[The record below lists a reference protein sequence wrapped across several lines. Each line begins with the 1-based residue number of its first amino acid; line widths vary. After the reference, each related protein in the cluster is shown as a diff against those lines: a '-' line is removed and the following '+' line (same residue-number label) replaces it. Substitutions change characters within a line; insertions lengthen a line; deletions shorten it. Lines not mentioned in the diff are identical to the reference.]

1 MSSLAHKTVV
11 PIRPDL
17 RAVER
22 RVVDTDNGYTRI
34 ANELLEA
41 VIGSGLTQN
50 QLLIT
55 LAVIRKTYGYNKTAD
70 WVGNAQL
77 SELTGLPETRCST
90 ERNKLIKMCV
100 LTASGR
106 LVGINKEITSW
117 QTKFNGISKTFTE
130 SVKFTEPVKETF
142 TESVNPGLQNLL
154 NTKDNIQKTKD
165 NINKPPIVPQAD
177 KPKAFDP
184 LTAELPNWLPR
195 AVWSSWVCYRKEL
208 KKPIKSQQTVTQAVN
223 LLERSLAKGYQPD
236 EVINPSIA
244 NGWQGLFEPKQAKPS
259 AKPQSA
265 PGRAVS
271 ENFNGK
277 NYGETQMPSW
287 MEG

>member
-1 MSSLAHKTVV
+1 MSNLAQQTVV

-55 LAVIRKTYGYNKTAD
+55 LAVIRKTYGYNKTSD

-90 ERNKLIKMCV
+90 ERNKLVRMNILSV
-100 LTASGR
+100 NGR
-106 LVGINKEITSW
+106 LVGINKEVSSW
-117 QTKFNGISKTFTE
+117 LVKLNGFSKTAITETVKFTE
-130 SVKFTEPVKETF
+130 SVKFTETVNETF
-142 TESVNPGLQNLL
+142 TESVNHGLQNLL
-154 NTKDNIQKTKD
+154 NTKDNITKD
-165 NINKPPIVPQAD
+165 KKDNNNTPLVPATIKPA
-177 KPKAFDP
+177 KESK
-184 LTAELPNWLPR
+184 R
-195 AVWSSWVCYRKEL
+195 ATQYPKEL
-208 KKPIKSQQTVTQAVN
+208 EPN
-223 LLERSLAKGYQPD
+223 DRNRELAK
-236 EVINPSIA
+236 EL
-244 NGWQGLFEPKQAKPS
+244 GLNLQSEFEAFSDHHQAKGS
-259 AKPQSA
+259 TYKDWNLALNTWLRNAVKFGSKPVQQSKGVQA
-265 PGRAVS
+265 RAAS
-271 ENFNGK
+271 ENFNEK
-277 NYGETQMPSW
+277 NYGETQTPSW